1 MGKFSEATNR
11 TPPTSSLTFKNDDVY
26 VGISSYLKEKNQYGL
41 FANRNFDKGEIIQEY
56 IGKHITKE
64 ESDNK
69 KKSTMYMFEVKKYK
83 KIIKV
88 IDGANKKTSSA
99 TRYANTV
106 LKIDDPMKN
115 SDFVQ
120 YDERIYLKASRK
132 IKRFEEIITYYGEN
146 TQNIINAK

>member
-1 MGKFSEATNR
+1 
-11 TPPTSSLTFKNDDVY
+11 
-26 VGISSYLKEKNQYGL
+26 L

-99 TRYANTV
+99 ARYANTV